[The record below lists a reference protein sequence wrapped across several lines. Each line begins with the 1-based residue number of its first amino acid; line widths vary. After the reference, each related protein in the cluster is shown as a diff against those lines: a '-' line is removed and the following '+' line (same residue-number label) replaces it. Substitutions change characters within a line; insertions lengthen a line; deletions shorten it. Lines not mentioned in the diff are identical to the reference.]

1 MTTMRRRSFA
11 AALAATPLLGVA
23 ACTGESSTLSDTGD
37 SDGGGAEAGTRTV
50 QTPQGEVEI
59 PADAQRIVVLNY
71 ALTGYLYDLGVKV
84 IATTAEAADADGSFS
99 EFWGDAPERDG
110 TELLPWTSDGFDL
123 EAILALEPD
132 LLIAGGWGF
141 PYFVADQAYEDLSGI
156 APTVMVDKAFTT
168 WKEQF
173 SFLAEQVLDEKE
185 AYDDLVIAYEERLSE
200 VREGI
205 SLPPQ
210 PTSLLYVTV
219 EGAPFVTFEEFV
231 PEEFVEL
238 GFEIDPIASSNDLEP
253 YTEGGDSAELSTES
267 LGQLMTSPTVF
278 VCGFNQD
285 TFSVDDLGS
294 RAVWKDLP
302 SFQEGHAYDMPYW
315 VSRHDYD
322 EALAL
327 LDLLDEKFAG

>member
-11 AALAATPLLGVA
+11 AALAATPLLGLA
-23 ACTGESSTLSDTGD
+23 ACTGESSPQSGSGG
-37 SDGGGAEAGTRTV
+37 SDGGGVEAGTRTV
-50 QTPQGEVEI
+50 QSPKGEVAI
-59 PADAQRIVVLNY
+59 PTDAQRIVVLNY

-84 IATTAEAADADGSFS
+84 TATTAEAADVEGSFS

-132 LLIAGGWGF
+132 LIIAGGWGF

-156 APTVMVDKAFTT
+156 APTVMVDKALTT
-168 WKEQF
+168 WKDQF
-173 SFLAEQVLDEKE
+173 SFLAEQVLDEKS
-185 AYDDLVIAYEERLSE
+185 AFDDLVTAYEERLAE
-200 VREGI
+200 VRGSI

-210 PTSLLYVTV
+210 PMSLLYVTP
-219 EGAPFVTFEEFV
+219 EGTPYLAFEDFV

-238 GFEIDPIASSNDLEP
+238 GFEIDPVASSNDLEP
-253 YTEGGDSAELSTES
+253 YTEGGDSAELSTEN
-267 LGQLMTSPTVF
+267 LGQLVTSPTVF
-278 VCGFNQD
+278 ICGFNQD
-285 TFSVDDLGS
+285 TFSVADLGG

-302 SFQEGHAYDMPYW
+302 AFQEGHAYDLPYW